1 LGLKKITGN
10 ILLRKEF
17 AIKRKRKPTVAF
29 GSAKLVGIL
38 YNAEDAAQK
47 QMVKRLMD
55 FFKEQ
60 KKECVSLGYF
70 NTKEFPAGV
79 HDSYGHEF
87 FNKKFLNWAGLPT
100 HHNVAN
106 FIRQDFDFLISLDAN
121 QPLHFLSLL
130 AQSKAGC
137 RVGPYSKPHAHY
149 YDLMI
154 DPKGADFAEETIR
167 YLQKLG

>member
-1 LGLKKITGN
+1 MGLKKIIGKT
-10 ILLRKEF
+10 LLRKGF
-17 AIKRKRKPTVAF
+17 ARKRKPTVPFNKAR
-29 GSAKLVGIL
+29 LVGIL
-38 YNAEDAAQK
+38 YNAGEESQK

-60 KKECVSLGYF
+60 KKECLSLGFF

-79 HDSYGHEF
+79 HDTYGHEYF
-87 FNKKFLNWAGLPT
+87 TKKFLNWAGLPT
-100 HHNVAN
+100 HHNVTN
-106 FIRQDFDFLISLDAN
+106 FIRQDFDFLINLDVS

-137 RVGPYSKPHAHY
+137 RVGPYSKPHSHY

-154 DPKGADFAEETIR
+154 DAKGADLAEETIR